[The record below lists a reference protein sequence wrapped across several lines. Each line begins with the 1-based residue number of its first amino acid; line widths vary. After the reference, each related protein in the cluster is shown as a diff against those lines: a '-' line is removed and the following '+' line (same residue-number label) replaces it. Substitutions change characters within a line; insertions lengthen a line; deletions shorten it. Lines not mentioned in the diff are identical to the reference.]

1 MFSNINKDYDY
12 GVSSECSLLSTI
24 QSLWGDDVEC
34 SSNKFATIDFSSP
47 THNIELKTRRN
58 TYGKY
63 PTTMIG
69 KNKIDY
75 LLSSDKKSIVLFK
88 FLDGLYYLEITR
100 DNINDFGL
108 AEGGRSDRGVDER
121 AMYYYIPTSMLKLIP
136 Q

>member
-1 MFSNINKDYDY
+1 MFRNINKDYDY
-12 GVSSECSLLSTI
+12 GVSSECCLLSTI
-24 QSLWGDDVEC
+24 QSLWGADVER
-34 SSNKFATIDFSSP
+34 STDKFATIDFSSP

-58 TYGKY
+58 TYSKY

-75 LLSSDKKSIVLFK
+75 LLSSDKKAIVLFK

-108 AEGGRSDRGVDER
+108 GEGGRSDRGTTER
-121 AMYYYIPTSMLKLIP
+121 ATYYFIPTSMLKLVS
-136 Q
+136 